1 MHSGADLESAIASCM
16 GYKSEVSSSSLF
28 VLLQCFM
35 LTSIELTFW
44 IQGEGFMVGVQI
56 NPVKGLPS
64 GFPVKIPKTS
74 FLKTCTP
81 SVLFYLSPFSSNMN

>member
-1 MHSGADLESAIASCM
+1 M

-28 VLLQCFM
+28 VATMLYILV
-35 LTSIELTFW
+35 LTSNELTFW

-64 GFPVKIPKTS
+64 GFPVKIPQLLFSKH
-74 FLKTCTP
+74 
-81 SVLFYLSPFSSNMN
+81 VLP

>member
-64 GFPVKIPKTS
+64 GFPVKIPQPHFSKH
-74 FLKTCTP
+74 
-81 SVLFYLSPFSSNMN
+81 VLPPFFFICRQLVQK